1 MSEKMAREHGTIDV
15 RPVSG
20 KQDLN
25 AFLRLPFRLYE
36 DDKNWIAPLDI
47 ERRDHLS
54 AKNNPYYQHAEVQ
67 LFLAWRDGQ
76 CVGRISAQI
85 CKLHQERH
93 KDDCGQFGFIEAE
106 DDPAI
111 FSALFTAAEDW
122 LRSRGMRHVRGPFNH
137 SINEEVGLLVEG
149 FDTPPQFMMG
159 HALPSYDYRI
169 LEAGYVKAKDLL
181 AYIYDPREEIPRAM
195 AAMLRKVT
203 RSGEM
208 HVRKLSKKNLARD
221 LDVIIDIFNDAWSS
235 NWNFVPMTEAEIK
248 HLGQNLKLLVPEE
261 CISIAY
267 YQDKPAA
274 MAVSLPNINEAI
286 ADLNGSILPFGWA
299 KLFWRL
305 KVAGVKS
312 ARMPL
317 MGVAKEFQG
326 TPLGAALG
334 IAAIDAVRAHHAAT
348 GTEQAEL
355 SWILEDNMAIRGII
369 EGLNAKPY
377 KRYRIYE
384 RAL

>member
-1 MSEKMAREHGTIDV
+1 MTAANNTIEI
-15 RPVSG
+15 RPVSNR
-20 KQDLN
+20 QDLD
-25 AFLRLPFRLYE
+25 AFLQLPFRLYR
-36 DDKNWIAPLDI
+36 DDPNWVPPLHL

-54 AKNNPYYQHAEVQ
+54 PKNNPYYQHAEVQ
-67 LFLAWRDGQ
+67 LFTAWREGQ

-85 CKLHQERH
+85 CALHQEHHRD
-93 KDDCGQFGFIEAE
+93 KCGQFGFIEAE

-111 FSALFTAAEDW
+111 FSALFAAAEDW
-122 LRSRGMRHVRGPFNH
+122 LRARGMEKISGPFNH
-137 SINEEVGLLVEG
+137 SINEEVGLLVDG
-149 FDTPPQFMMG
+149 FDTPPQFLMG
-159 HALPSYDYRI
+159 HGLPTYDKRI
-169 LEAGYVKAKDLL
+169 TDAGYAKAKDLL
-181 AYIYDPREEIPRAM
+181 AYIYDPRAEIPRAM
-195 AAMLRKVT
+195 ATMVKKVA
-203 RSGEM
+203 RSGDM
-208 HVRKLSKKNLARD
+208 HVRKLSKKNLAQD
-221 LDVIIDIFNDAWSS
+221 LDIIIKIFNDAWSS

-261 CISIAY
+261 YISIAY

-286 ADLNGSILPFGWA
+286 ADLNGSIAPFGWA
-299 KLFWRL
+299 KLLWRL

-326 TPLGAALG
+326 SPVGAALG

-348 GTEQAEL
+348 GTQAAEL

-377 KRYRIYE
+377 KRYRVYE
-384 RAL
+384 RTL

>member
-1 MSEKMAREHGTIDV
+1 MAAENTKIEI
-15 RPVSG
+15 RPVAG
-20 KQDLN
+20 KPDLE
-25 AFLRLPFRLYE
+25 AFLHLPFRLYK
-36 DDKNWIAPLDI
+36 DDPNWIPPLHL
-47 ERRDHLS
+47 ERKDHLS
-54 AKNNPYYQHAEVQ
+54 PKNNPYYQHAEVQ
-67 LFLAWRDGQ
+67 LFIAWREGQ

-85 CKLHQERH
+85 CALHQERH
-93 KDDCGQFGFIEAE
+93 KDNCGQFGFIEAD
-106 DDPAI
+106 DDPDV
-111 FSALFTAAEDW
+111 FSALFGAAEDW
-122 LRSRGMRHVRGPFNH
+122 LRARGMSKICGPFNH
-137 SINEEVGLLVEG
+137 SINEEVGLLVDG
-149 FDTPPQFMMG
+149 FDTPPQFLMG
-159 HALPSYDYRI
+159 HGLPTYDKRI
-169 LEAGYVKAKDLL
+169 KDAGYAKAKDLL
-181 AYIYDPREEIPRAM
+181 AYIYDPRAEIPRAM
-195 AAMLRKVT
+195 AAMVKKVA
-203 RSGEM
+203 RSGDM
-208 HVRKLSKKNLARD
+208 HVRKLSKKNLAQD
-221 LDVIIDIFNDAWSS
+221 LDIIIKIFNDAWSS

-261 CISIAY
+261 YISIAY

-286 ADLNGSILPFGWA
+286 ADLNGSIAPFGWA
-299 KLFWRL
+299 KLLWRL

-326 TPLGAALG
+326 SPVGAALG

-348 GTEQAEL
+348 GTQAAEL

-377 KRYRIYE
+377 KRYRLYE

>member
-1 MSEKMAREHGTIDV
+1 MAVGNNMIEI
-15 RPVSG
+15 RPVAG
-20 KQDLN
+20 KQDLD
-25 AFLRLPFRLYE
+25 AFLQLPFRLYR
-36 DDKNWIAPLDI
+36 DDPNWVPPLHL

-54 AKNNPYYQHAEVQ
+54 PKNNPYYQHAEVQ
-67 LFLAWRDGQ
+67 LFAAWRGGD

-85 CKLHQERH
+85 CALHQDRH
-93 KDDCGQFGFIEAE
+93 KDHCGQFGFIEAE
-106 DDPAI
+106 DDPAV
-111 FSALFTAAEDW
+111 FAALFEAAEGW
-122 LRSRGMRHVRGPFNH
+122 LRDRGMERVRGPFNH

-149 FDTPPQFMMG
+149 FDTPPLFMMG
-159 HALPSYDYRI
+159 HARPVYDTRI
-169 LEAGYVKAKDLL
+169 TGAGYAKARDLL
-181 AYIYDPREEIPRAM
+181 AYTYDPRAEIPRAM
-195 AAMLRKVT
+195 AAMVKKVA
-203 RSGEM
+203 RSGDM
-208 HVRKLSKKNLARD
+208 HVRKFSKKNLARD
-221 LDVIIDIFNDAWSS
+221 LDIIIEIFNDAWSS

-248 HLGQNLKLLVPEE
+248 HLGQNLKFLVPEE
-261 CISIAY
+261 YISIAY
-267 YQDKPAA
+267 YQDQPAA

-286 ADLNGSILPFGWA
+286 ADLNGKILPFGWA
-299 KLFWRL
+299 KLLWRL

-317 MGVAKEFQG
+317 MGVAKQFQG

-334 IAAIDAVRAHHAAT
+334 IAAIDAVRAFHAAN

-384 RAL
+384 RVL

>member
-1 MSEKMAREHGTIDV
+1 MATCDNRIEI
-15 RPVSG
+15 RPVMG
-20 KQDLN
+20 RQDLD
-25 AFLRLPFRLYE
+25 AFLQLPFRLYQ
-36 DDKNWIAPLDI
+36 DDPNWVPPLHL

-54 AKNNPYYQHAEVQ
+54 PKNNPYYQHAEVQ
-67 LFLAWRDGQ
+67 LFTAWRGGL

-85 CKLHQERH
+85 CALHQDRH
-93 KDDCGQFGFIEAE
+93 KDLCGQFGFIEAE
-106 DDPAI
+106 DDPAV
-111 FSALFTAAEDW
+111 FATLFEAAEVW
-122 LRSRGMRHVRGPFNH
+122 LRDRGMQRVRGPFNH

-149 FDTPPQFMMG
+149 FDTPPQFLMG
-159 HALPSYDYRI
+159 HARPAYDKHI
-169 LEAGYVKAKDLL
+169 TGAGYEKARDLL
-181 AYIYDPREEIPRAM
+181 AYIYDPRAEIPRAM
-195 AAMLRKVT
+195 AAMVKKVA
-203 RSGEM
+203 RSGDM

-221 LDVIIDIFNDAWSS
+221 LDIIIEIFNDAWSS

-261 CISIAY
+261 YISIAY
-267 YQDKPAA
+267 YQDQPAA

-286 ADLNGSILPFGWA
+286 ADLNGKILPFGWA
-299 KLFWRL
+299 KLLWRL

-317 MGVAKEFQG
+317 MGVAKQFQG

-334 IAAIDAVRAHHAAT
+334 IAAIDAVRAFHAAN

-369 EGLNAKPY
+369 EGLNATPY
-377 KRYRIYE
+377 KRYRVYE
-384 RAL
+384 RML

>member
-1 MSEKMAREHGTIDV
+1 MDAGSPPIEIRSVTDKHG
-15 RPVSG
+15 
-20 KQDLN
+20 LE
-25 AFLRLPFRLYE
+25 AFLELPFRLYE
-36 DDKNWIAPLDI
+36 GDPHWVPPLYL

-67 LFLAWRDGQ
+67 LFTAWRDGV

-85 CKLHQERH
+85 CTLHQERY
-93 KDDCGQFGFIEAE
+93 KDASGQFGFIEAE
-106 DDPAI
+106 DDPAV
-111 FSALFTAAEDW
+111 FAALFQAAETW
-122 LRSRGMRHVRGPFNH
+122 LRERGMRQVLGPFSH

-149 FDTPPQFMMG
+149 FDTPPQFLMG
-159 HALPSYDYRI
+159 HAKPSYDARI
-169 LEAGYVKAKDLL
+169 KEAGYEKAKDLL
-181 AYIYDPREEIPRAM
+181 AYVYDPRAEIPRAM
-195 AAMLRKVT
+195 AAMVKKVA
-203 RSGEM
+203 RSGDM
-208 HVRKLSKKNLARD
+208 QVRKINKKNLAHD
-221 LDVIIDIFNDAWSS
+221 LDVIIKIFNDAWSD
-235 NWNFVPMTEAEIK
+235 NWGFVPMTEAEIK
-248 HLGQNLKLLVPEE
+248 HLGQNLKLLVPEGY
-261 CISIAY
+261 ISIAS

-286 ADLNGSILPFGWA
+286 ADLGGKILPFGWA
-299 KLFWRL
+299 KLLWRL

-317 MGVAKEFQG
+317 MGVAREFQS

-334 IAAIDAVRAHHAAT
+334 IAAIDAVRAYHAAT
-348 GTEQAEL
+348 GTQEAEL

-377 KRYRIYE
+377 KRYRVYR